1 MGVMGTRKVML
12 VTAWVAAAAAAT
24 DSLVLETGV
33 GLLLVGDSGLS
44 CKMLMGGLGVS
55 GYAVALVADLRPS
68 LQDRCVELAKTLGT
82 GSVASS

>member
-1 MGVMGTRKVML
+1 ML
-12 VTAWVAAAAAAT
+12 VTADAAAPAASVAT
-24 DSLVLETGV
+24 VVDSSALDVGVTLVLVDRG
-33 GLLLVGDSGLS
+33 GDSGLN